1 MKRGLRQGL
10 RQGWRQEL
18 RNKYGW
24 LGLGLVVAI
33 VLAIGT
39 PVFQGV
45 LPSPTP
51 LVLAQSESAPD
62 SSPAPD
68 APPASPVSPLPLP
81 SVPLS
86 PPARPAQLP
95 PPPAPPTPL
104 PASTA
109 APLPLAG
116 EYRDP
121 SGRFKVGLLQNYQVS
136 PIAGSVLVE
145 SAEGDLA
152 YSVVV
157 QTQPV
162 TSPIGLLPGVNAE
175 ALAQV
180 AGMVFQR
187 GEDFQPGLPQ
197 PEAGGGAV
205 INWTGNLTIAG
216 KAQTVGGVVLVRPN
230 SKTVLLLMIAA
241 TQSGGDRVQGA
252 LAALANTMQPL

>member
-1 MKRGLRQGL
+1 MRQRLNRGLRH
-10 RQGWRQEL
+10 R
-18 RNKYGW
+18 YGW
-24 LGLGLVVAI
+24 LGLGLMVAI

-39 PVFQGV
+39 PSFKGFMI
-45 LPSPTP
+45 SRTP
-51 LVLAQSESAPD
+51 LVLAQSAPAPN
-62 SSPAPD
+62 SSPVPAVPPAPPVSPAP
-68 APPASPVSPLPLP
+68 LP
-81 SVPLS
+81 SIPLS
-86 PPARPAQLP
+86 PPARPDQLP

-104 PASTA
+104 PASAA
-109 APLPLAG
+109 APLPLVG

-145 SAEGDLA
+145 SREGDLA

-157 QTQPV
+157 QMQPV

-180 AGMVFQR
+180 AAIVFQR

-216 KAQTVGGVVLVRPN
+216 KAQSVGGVILVRPN

>member
-1 MKRGLRQGL
+1 MGR
-10 RQGWRQEL
+10 
-18 RNKYGW
+18 KYGGW
-24 LGLGLVVAI
+24 VGLGLVMAIGLAI
-33 VLAIGT
+33 VTHAISGASA
-39 PVFQGV
+39 GS
-45 LPSPTP
+45 PSF
-51 LVLAQSESAPD
+51 VLAQSP
-62 SSPAPD
+62 SPS
-68 APPASPVSPLPLP
+68 PPIVVSPTPVSPTPPTPLPLRP
-81 SVPLS
+81 VAPLPLAS
-86 PPARPAQLP
+86 PRPAQLP
-95 PPPAPPTPL
+95 TPPTPPTPP

-121 SGRFKVGLLQNYQVS
+121 AGRFKVGLLQNYQVA

-157 QTQPV
+157 QSQPV
-162 TSPIGLLPGVNAE
+162 TNAIGLLPGLNTE

-180 AGMVFQR
+180 ASIVFQR

-216 KAQTVGGVVLVRPN
+216 KPQLVGGVILARPN
-230 SKTVLLLMIAA
+230 SKTVLLLVIAA
-241 TQSGGDRVQGA
+241 TQTGGDRVQSA
-252 LAALANTMQPL
+252 LSALANTIQPL